1 MGLVNKVVPTGTV
14 IKEAKG
20 LARKLVTTR
29 SKLPMAAALR
39 AVNKGLEQN
48 LEDALET
55 EAQQFVLL
63 AGSED
68 TEEGLK
74 AFLEK
79 RKPTFKDR

>member
-1 MGLVNKVVPTGTV
+1 
-14 IKEAKG
+14 
-20 LARKLVTTR
+20 
-29 SKLPMAAALR
+29 MAAAIR